1 MHVFAASFHAINSIS
16 ASTHSFA
23 NELTKIDSLLL
34 RAKWQVNTKNLGRRK
49 SLAQNLTTE

>member
-1 MHVFAASFHAINSIS
+1 MHLFAASFHAFQQV
-16 ASTHSFA
+16 HSFA

-34 RAKWQVNTKNLGRRK
+34 RAKWQVNTKNLGRHK